1 MYTCRLAR
9 NLYWERY
16 EVIQFLQL
24 FSWKQNSL
32 KGYLYCLQVFSNAV
46 FTWQLG
52 WDFLCVYK
60 RRVGIKREEFN
71 KPFSHHLH
79 LLFRDGFCKVH
90 EEPFERGLN
99 CFHAFFSIFNPG
111 WSLNS
116 AFPPWFTFN
125 PCCHVNV
132 LLFLCASRFEIRQ
145 INITWVITTSVADL
159 YKHLLFKLFDVPV
172 YFDRLGGLRCI

>member
-32 KGYLYCLQVFSNAV
+32 KGYLYCLQVFSKAV

-79 LLFRDGFCKVH
+79 LLFWEGFCKVH
-90 EEPFERGLN
+90 KEPFEGRLI
-99 CFHAFFSIFNPG
+99 CFHAFFIIFNPG
-111 WSLNS
+111 WNLKPTSR
-116 AFPPWFTFN
+116 PWFRFN
-125 PCCHVNV
+125 PGCHVNAR
-132 LLFLCASRFEIRQ
+132 LLLYASRVEVRQ
-145 INITWVITTSVADL
+145 FNIAWVIGWLTKQCARSYYDT
-159 YKHLLFKLFDVPV
+159 
-172 YFDRLGGLRCI
+172 GGRSL